1 MEVSP
6 KAPGLTHSPIAGTL
20 NAALYSFYRSHA
32 AGAVAL
38 VVPEHTREALF
49 QLSCDLRANTPKD
62 ARFLRR
68 HAKALMPR
76 TLTGW
81 LALASAF
88 GFTFS
93 AFVALACTT
102 ALLSL
107 AGVWAAVGLAIA
119 AGTFL
124 GCVLSVIG
132 ISLFVA
138 AVVSGVLAAG
148 ALSAY
153 AAASVALGCLRLAK
167 HLLLGAARTLT
178 LAPADARS
186 GAPPAPAL
194 APAFSQYQ
202 EQQQPALPPLRTK
215 PVSRNSPAP
224 GPASG
229 GGQSPVASPRK
240 AHPAAAGAAVAL
252 AETSAASKPAPS
264 TPAAAHGGSVLLNT
278 TSEGSASVPS
288 SVAPAVASTELSKGM
303 PNKPATA
310 AADAHS
316 PPESGTSPNAA
327 SRAPC
332 TPSVADEPAEA
343 TQQRNSVVAAS

>member
-1 MEVSP
+1 ME
-6 KAPGLTHSPIAGTL
+6 H
-20 NAALYSFYRSHA
+20 
-32 AGAVAL
+32 
-38 VVPEHTREALF
+38 LF
-49 QLSCDLRANTPKD
+49 Q
-62 ARFLRR
+62 
-68 HAKALMPR
+68 
-76 TLTGW
+76 
-81 LALASAF
+81 
-88 GFTFS
+88 
-93 AFVALACTT
+93 T
-102 ALLSL
+102 ALLSCPL
-107 AGVWAAVGLAIA
+107 TSQPPLS
-119 AGTFL
+119 
-124 GCVLSVIG
+124 VLS
-132 ISLFVA
+132 A
-138 AVVSGVLAAG
+138 
-148 ALSAY
+148 AY

-186 GAPPAPAL
+186 GPPPAPAL

-229 GGQSPVASPRK
+229 GGQSPAASPRK

-264 TPAAAHGGSVLLNT
+264 TPAAAHGGSVLPNT

-303 PNKPATA
+303 PNKPATV